1 MFCGAQVASRISV
14 PLFEGLV
21 SFSGD
26 SSVSLISEFPP
37 SELLLLLSS
46 SESSFS
52 GIAETIDIPT
62 KSCQKV
68 KSMV

>member
-26 SSVSLISEFPP
+26 SSVSLREALIVQRNAAH
-37 SELLLLLSS
+37 
-46 SESSFS
+46 
-52 GIAETIDIPT
+52 IAF
-62 KSCQKV
+62 
-68 KSMV
+68 